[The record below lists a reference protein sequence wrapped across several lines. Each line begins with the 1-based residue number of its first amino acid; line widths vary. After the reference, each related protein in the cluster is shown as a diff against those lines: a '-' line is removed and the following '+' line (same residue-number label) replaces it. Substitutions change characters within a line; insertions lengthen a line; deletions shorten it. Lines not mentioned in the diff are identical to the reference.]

1 MDDDGPSNNF
11 LICISMLCLLLLII
25 FLRQSLPLLLSS
37 FLLRPS
43 SFKLFLVPFL
53 VPNRKMQLPV
63 EIALLAA
70 AACIIY
76 LVVSQIIISRQNA
89 ANARKLG
96 CKEPPIQRNRYPLGI
111 DNLLRAIAADKAK
124 LFPVDA
130 IQRTIDNGAITYKY
144 TLLGS
149 TNYFT
154 ADEKNIQA
162 MLATNFSD
170 WDVSN
175 CSGLLLFEPISP
187 SMERAHFYFNSCYTF
202 AQT

>member
-1 MDDDGPSNNF
+1 
-11 LICISMLCLLLLII
+11 
-25 FLRQSLPLLLSS
+25 
-37 FLLRPS
+37 
-43 SFKLFLVPFL
+43 
-53 VPNRKMQLPV
+53 MQLPV

-175 CSGLLLFEPISP
+175 CSGLLLLEPISP